1 MCSRDGPATGVVLPC
16 EVVSMHLSVSHI
28 SKIYEPVTVLDDLS
42 FVLSGS
48 ERVGLVGANGSGKST
63 LMKIVSGD
71 VEPDGGQV
79 TLPGGVEVGYLPQ
92 DPPEPG
98 DATIED
104 LIYQAAGE
112 LRELERRLRQLETD
126 MTNAEAD
133 EFDRVMTEY
142 GESLERFERRGGYDI
157 DRRIDVVCAGLD
169 ITHIPRDRPFTTL
182 SGGEKARVLLAMLL
196 LTSPDILLLDEPTNH
211 LDFPSI
217 KWLEDYLAAYS
228 GIMLVIS
235 HDRRFLNQTVT
246 RIIEIDEHSHHL
258 LDYPGDYDN
267 YAQAKARE
275 RAQWEIDF
283 AEQQDEMTALRKAIR
298 QARAGVDRKAPPPRD
313 PDKSIQEAHKA
324 RADKT
329 ASKSIR
335 SLEERLRR
343 IEADPVPKPPLMMK
357 INPALDANDLKSGEI
372 VRFDSV
378 SKVFGGATVLNDVS
392 FTLRSGQRIVLVGPN
407 GAGKST
413 LLNLIASRIEPDSG
427 RIVTAQAARVGYLD
441 QDGASLEA
449 ERTVFDVYRD
459 GLDGLEHE
467 LISDLFRHGLFLYDD
482 LSKTVGQLSSGQR
495 RKLQIARLVAEHA
508 NFLLL
513 DEPTNHLSLDVLEE
527 FERALREFPGPI
539 LATSHDRWFIERFGG
554 TVWEVKEGR
563 VIEHQDTPERVLAG
577 MLEEVQT
584 A

>member
-1 MCSRDGPATGVVLPC
+1 MH
-16 EVVSMHLSVSHI
+16 VSISHV

-42 FVLSGS
+42 FVISDS
-48 ERVGLVGANGSGKST
+48 ERVGLAGANGSGKST
-63 LMKIVSGD
+63 LLRIISGE
-71 VEPDGGQV
+71 VEPDSGIV
-79 TLPGGVEVGYLPQ
+79 SIPGGVEIGYLPQ

-104 LIYQAAGE
+104 LIYEAAGE
-112 LRELERRLRQLETD
+112 LRELERRLRQLETE
-126 MTNAEAD
+126 MTTAEGD
-133 EFDRVMTEY
+133 EFDRIMTAY

-157 DRRIDVVCAGLD
+157 DHRIDVVCAGLN
-169 ITHIPRDRPFTTL
+169 ITHIPRDRPFKTL
-182 SGGEKARVLLAMLL
+182 SGGEKARVLLATLL

-217 KWLEDYLAAYS
+217 TWIEEYLAAYS
-228 GIMLVIS
+228 GIMLLVS

-246 RIIEIDEHSHHL
+246 RIIEIDQHSHRL
-258 LDYPGDYDN
+258 LNYPGNYDN
-267 YAQAKARE
+267 YAEAKARE
-275 RAQWEIDF
+275 RVQWEIDF
-283 AEQQDEMTALRKAIR
+283 TEQQAEITELRKAIR
-298 QARAGVDRKAPPPRD
+298 QARAGVDRKAPAARD
-313 PDKSIQEAHKA
+313 PDKNIQEAHKA

-329 ASKSIR
+329 AGKSIR

-343 IEADPVPKPPLMMK
+343 IEADPIPKPPLMMK
-357 INPALDANDLKSGEI
+357 INPALDANDLKSDEI

-378 SKVFGGATVLNDVS
+378 SKAFGGEIVLNDVS

-413 LLNLIASRIEPDSG
+413 LLNLIAGRFEPDSG
-427 RIVTAQAARVGYLD
+427 RIVIAQAARAGYLD
-441 QDGASLEA
+441 QDGANLET
-449 ERTVFDVYRD
+449 ERTVFDVYRA

-495 RKLQIARLVAEHA
+495 RKLQIARLVAEQA

-563 VIEHQDTPERVLAG
+563 VIEHQNTPELVLAG
-577 MLEEVQT
+577 MLEDGDT
-584 A
+584 AGA